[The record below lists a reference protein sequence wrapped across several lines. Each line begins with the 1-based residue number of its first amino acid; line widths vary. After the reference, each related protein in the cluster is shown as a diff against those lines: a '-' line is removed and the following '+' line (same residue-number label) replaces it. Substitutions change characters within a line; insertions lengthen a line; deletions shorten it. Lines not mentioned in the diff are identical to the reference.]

1 MKDFIRNKINEIIF
15 LNKDLF
21 EMKLNE
27 FDEELSFNI
36 YNINDIVVIY
46 EDSYGEYYK
55 KFNFNFSY
63 RYDNLSGN
71 CYLTTNF
78 INKDHFISDDIE
90 ILDRIFKILDKMF
103 NNIMIYSNQDIK
115 EFKKDTQK
123 VIFGK
128 EGYIEF
134 HNPEMVK
141 LYRDYENDPTKI
153 YEYLEEIG
161 SGCGSSI
168 YENIRYGIENER
180 EYIEDIIKNVIRLR
194 KIKRGE

>member
-1 MKDFIRNKINEIIF
+1 MKDFMRNKINEIIF

-36 YNINDIVVIY
+36 YNIDSIVVVY
-46 EDSYGEYYK
+46 EDSYGDYYK
-55 KFNFNFSY
+55 KFNFSFNY

-78 INKDHFISDDIE
+78 INKDYFISDDIE

-103 NNIMIYSNQDIK
+103 NNIIIYNSQDIK
-115 EFKKDTQK
+115 EFNKDTQK

-128 EGYIEF
+128 EGDVEF

-141 LYRDYENDPTKI
+141 LYRDYENNPTKI

-180 EYIEDIIKNVIRLR
+180 DYIEGIIKSVIRSR
-194 KIKRGE
+194 KRKRGE